1 MFIKF
6 KQICVLHFFFPQ
18 SEDSDHVTKWDASPR
33 GGFLARPTPSCTS
46 CQPVPS
52 LSLGCLWQTMLT
64 KQTSKNAQLAA
75 KIQRT
80 LSGKWEEF
88 RAARASRRLS
98 FFLLLLLPRVSLSS
112 LLGWR
117 EETVFYNN
125 SGLLTYLQLGGVWEE
140 CLLCVHI
147 ARRHWSDRLEQTQ
160 YVIFNS
166 WVRKTVTF
174 TNGSGLLFTH
184 DSMTCWWCKRR
195 SKTFI
200 IQLSAVINLHLA
212 SEIVD
217 WFD

>member
-1 MFIKF
+1 MLSSNKF
-6 KQICVLHFFFPQ
+6 VFCIYFPQ

-33 GGFLARPTPSCTS
+33 GGFLARLTPSCTS

-75 KIQRT
+75 KIQHT
-80 LSGKWEEF
+80 LSGKWEVF

-98 FFLLLLLPRVSLSS
+98 FFFCCCC
-112 LLGWR
+112 LGSVWVHSW
-117 EETVFYNN
+117 EGVKKQFFYNN
-125 SGLLTYLQLGGVWEE
+125 GGLLTYLGWVGCEKSV

-147 ARRHWSDRLEQTQ
+147 ARRHRSDRLEQTQ

-166 WVRKTVTF
+166 WVRKTATF
-174 TNGSGLLFTH
+174 TNGSGLLFIH

-195 SKTFI
+195 
-200 IQLSAVINLHLA
+200 
-212 SEIVD
+212 
-217 WFD
+217 